1 MLFNKFKEKKMNLKA
16 KLFFPLAMGMI
27 LASCGE
33 GASSAA
39 TTQQQSGSV
48 IDSGVV
54 TKDTTIYFMSNS
66 SYQSTLDSIIEEFKK
81 VEPKITVVNVK
92 ETGGYPDVKNKAIS
106 QLATQEHPDLLV
118 AYPDSVEE
126 LMEYDA
132 VVKLDDYINNGTY
145 GWSQADKDDIVET
158 YIEEGTKY
166 PVPGVYSL
174 PFAKSTEAM
183 YYNKDVLIG
192 LNLSAED
199 ASINGGN
206 ALSETYLNN
215 LTWEELFGK
224 LAPALVAYNNKLDD
238 DHKIIK
244 GTKYSHSI
252 FGYDSDDNLFIT
264 LAEQYGYPYTSINEY
279 GEGSIDF
286 VNPEMKGLM
295 KTFSKA
301 HKNGYFITKGSFDN
315 NYTNYAFTDNCC
327 LFAVGSTGGSKYQY
341 SPNFETGVA
350 KIPTASGKAKKV
362 INQGPSLCIL
372 KHDDDRSLASW
383 LFYKF
388 LTNKENSCAWAIETG
403 YSPIRYSVLDDEEF
417 IAACDPEGK
426 EPEDRMKAIT
436 AKYATEVGNDLFA
449 SPVFKG
455 SAEARA
461 QVGALLTNCLL
472 SENLD
477 GEIDGLFKT
486 AYDNTLKA
494 M

>member
-1 MLFNKFKEKKMNLKA
+1 MNSKT
-16 KLFFPLAMGMI
+16 KLFFPLALGLI
-27 LASCGE
+27 LASCG
-33 GASSAA
+33 GNSSQPASVSSAA
-39 TTQQQSGSV
+39 SSTEAKTSEAIV
-48 IDSGVV
+48 DSGVITEDV
-54 TKDTTIYFMSNS
+54 TIYLMTNS
-66 SYQSTLDSIIEEFKK
+66 SYQTTLDGIIEDFKA
-81 VEPKITVVNVK
+81 VEPHITVVNVK

-106 QLATQEHPDLLV
+106 QLATGEHPDLLV

-132 VVKLDDYINNGTY
+132 VVKLDDYIDNPVY
-145 GWSQADKDDIVET
+145 GWSQEDQDDIVET
-158 YIEEGTKY
+158 YIEEGAKY

-183 YYNKDVLIG
+183 FYNKTVLIG
-192 LNLSAED
+192 LNLASVD
-199 ASINGGN
+199 PSINDGN
-206 ALSETYLNN
+206 PLSEAYLNN

-224 LAPALVAYNNKLDD
+224 LCPAIVRYNESLDD

-244 GTKYSHSI
+244 GAKYAHSV

-286 VNPEMKGLM
+286 VNNEMKGLM
-295 KTFSKA
+295 KTFAKA
-301 HKNGYFITKGSFDN
+301 HKDGYFITKGSN
-315 NYTNYAFTDNCC
+315 NGDYTNYAFTDNDT
-327 LFAVGSTGGSKYQY
+327 LFSVGSTGGSKYQY
-341 SPNFETGVA
+341 SANFETGVA
-350 KIPTASGKAKKV
+350 KIPHAAGKAQKV

-372 KHDDDRSLASW
+372 KHNEQRSLASW

-388 LTNKENSCAWAIETG
+388 LTNKENSTSWAIETG

-417 IAACDPEGK
+417 LDACDPEGK
-426 EPEDRMKAIT
+426 EPDERMKAIT
-436 AKYATEVGNDLFA
+436 AKYATSIGNDLFA

-455 SAEARA
+455 SAEARS
-461 QVGALLTNCLL
+461 QVGALFTNCLL
-472 SENLD
+472 SDDLD
-477 GEIDGLFKT
+477 NAIDGLFQT